1 MEQRHLARWLKL
13 ITIGVGIIGVIV
25 YLGIIPWWGRD
36 LVTAEP
42 EFSSWYYPWL
52 SFAWI
57 TAIPCFTVLVIF
69 WGICKNIEADNSFC
83 EENSIRLKR
92 ISQLAAID
100 SALVM
105 IGNVVLFLLSMNH
118 PGIFII
124 MLLVV
129 FIGIAI
135 TVLAAALSHLLYKA
149 WKLKEEN
156 ELTI

>member
-1 MEQRHLARWLKL
+1 MEQKHLAKWLKL
-13 ITIGVGIIGVIV
+13 ITIGVGIIGIIV
-25 YLGIIPWWGRD
+25 YLGIIPWWGKD
-36 LVTAEP
+36 LVMAEV
-42 EFSSWYYPWL
+42 EFRSWYKPWL
-52 SFAWI
+52 GFAWI
-57 TAIPCFTVLVIF
+57 TALPCYAVLIIF

-92 ISQLAAID
+92 ISQLAALD
-100 SALVM
+100 SAMVM
-105 IGNVVLFLLSMNH
+105 VGNIVLWLMNMNH
-118 PGIFII
+118 PGIFI
-124 MLLVV
+124 MMMLVV